1 MFQGRDIACE
11 RGERRIFTG
20 LNFVITPGQALEEK
34 TRVRLA
40 EPDAARFDLA
50 ALPLRLQDL
59 MMRTRRLHARI
70 MHLDALVADERPTPV
85 PRESPVALQRD
96 LLLSAFGTPH

>member
-1 MFQGRDIACE
+1 
-11 RGERRIFTG
+11 
-20 LNFVITPGQALEEK
+20 
-34 TRVRLA
+34 
-40 EPDAARFDLA
+40 
-50 ALPLRLQDL
+50 
-59 MMRTRRLHARI
+59 RI